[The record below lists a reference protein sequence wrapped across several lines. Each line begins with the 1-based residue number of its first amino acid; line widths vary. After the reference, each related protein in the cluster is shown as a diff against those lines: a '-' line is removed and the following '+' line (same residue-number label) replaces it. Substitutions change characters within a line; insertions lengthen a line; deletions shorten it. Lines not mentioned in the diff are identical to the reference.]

1 MPDTPL
7 HTRAVPPSPTTHPAR
22 AGSAVLA
29 RMGTLTLALACA
41 APGAVWAHPGDL
53 HTLATSHSAIA
64 GLMHPWSGADH
75 WLAMLAVGLWSA
87 LVVPRQRS
95 DRLGAPLGFVGLL
108 LVGAV
113 LGLAQGDAG
122 TAVWAGWVEPMVAAS
137 LLVFGLLVAARLRL
151 SIVGSAALV
160 GVFALCH
167 GLAHG
172 QELASADAHAA
183 VLAGLTCSTLL
194 LHGLGFALGHAV
206 QRWQPRLQRALAHT
220 AGALLGGYGT
230 LLLVGMA

>member
-7 HTRAVPPSPTTHPAR
+7 HTRAVPPSPSTHLAR
-22 AGSAVLA
+22 TGSAVLA

-95 DRLGAPLGFVGLL
+95 DRLGAPLGVSMK
-108 LVGAV
+108 
-113 LGLAQGDAG
+113 
-122 TAVWAGWVEPMVAAS
+122 TPE
-137 LLVFGLLVAARLRL
+137 
-151 SIVGSAALV
+151 
-160 GVFALCH
+160 
-167 GLAHG
+167 
-172 QELASADAHAA
+172 
-183 VLAGLTCSTLL
+183 
-194 LHGLGFALGHAV
+194 GFASTSFPSPLFLCGC
-206 QRWQPRLQRALAHT
+206 RSS
-220 AGALLGGYGT
+220 
-230 LLLVGMA
+230 